1 MPLDME
7 SLYISAKKLLYYIT
21 HIYGFNNFLIDEV
34 DDELVRQLRDAIVSE
49 DRTKTVRLYL
59 KLEKQLD
66 DIREKHC
73 FDNPE
78 LPYKSNFRTIAKEM
92 YRELKSSHLL
102 NHDDTR
108 HVAYILRFISTSSYD
123 EMKRMLRK
131 RSLSWYM
138 YCNIP
143 INPYDFYCTFIPL
156 ECIMDY
162 CLKIVK
168 IYMTWENEY
177 ED

>member
-7 SLYISAKKLLYYIT
+7 NIYISSKKLLDYLT
-21 HIYGFNNFLIDEV
+21 HIYGFNNFLVDEV
-34 DDELVRQLRDAIVSE
+34 DDILVRELRDAIVE
-49 DRTKTVRLYL
+49 DNKVKIVRAYL

-66 DIREKHC
+66 EIRNLHC

-78 LPYKSNFRTIAKEM
+78 LPYKSNFRCIAKDAF
-92 YRELKSSHLL
+92 RELKKRHLL
-102 NHDDTR
+102 NHDDTKT
-108 HVAYILRFISTSSYD
+108 VAYILRFISTSSYD
-123 EMKRMLRK
+123 EMKRMLKR

-143 INPYDFYCTFIPL
+143 INPYDFYCNFIPL

-168 IYMTWENEY
+168 IYIRWENEY
-177 ED
+177 E

>member
-1 MPLDME
+1 MSLNIDD
-7 SLYISAKKLLYYIT
+7 LYISSKKLLYYLT
-21 HIYGFNNFLIDEV
+21 HYYGFNAFLIDGV
-34 DDELVRQLRDAIVSE
+34 DDMLVRELRDAIVSE
-49 DRTKTVRLYL
+49 NKIKAVRVYL
-59 KLEKQLD
+59 KLDKQMD
-66 DIREKHC
+66 EIRNSYC

-92 YRELKSSHLL
+92 YRELKSNHLL

-108 HVAYILRFISTSSYD
+108 YVAYILRFISTSSYD

-168 IYMTWENEY
+168 IYITWENER
-177 ED
+177 DV